1 MTTIPID
8 REYII
13 ARTQEMV
20 RIDSINSD
28 LEPGAA
34 GEAEM
39 ARYVAQALRD
49 IGIEPQVQSVESN
62 GRDNVLGVVKGSG
75 GGRSL
80 MLNAHLD
87 TVGVTGMDE
96 PFSGAFREGKIF
108 GRGSYDMKA
117 SLAAMLAV
125 MKGFVESGTAPAG
138 DLWFTA
144 VIDEEYGSKGME
156 HLVQHLHTD
165 AAIVTEPTH
174 LRVCRA
180 HRGFVWIEVITQGRA
195 AHGSRYYE
203 GIDANMHMGRVL
215 VEVEKLSHE
224 LVQRVGHPLLG
235 PPSVHVPLIQGGT
248 SQSVYSASCR
258 IEIER
263 RMLPGDTVTDAVA
276 EVQAIVDRLSARD
289 PQFSATV
296 NAFFNR
302 NPYEI
307 DANAPIVR
315 TVHDATAHVL
325 GAPTEIYGEVWW
337 MDSALL
343 GEAGIDTVIIG
354 PAGDGIHT
362 DEEWVDVESTVQL
375 AQILAESALSY
386 CG

>member
-8 REYII
+8 RDYII

-20 RIDSINSD
+20 RIDSVNSD

-39 ARYVAQALRD
+39 ARYVAQALD
-49 IGIEPQVQSVESN
+49 EIGIEPQVQAVEAN
-62 GRDNVLGVVKGSG
+62 GRDNVLGVVKGAG
-75 GGRSL
+75 DGRSL

-96 PFSGAFREGKIF
+96 PFSGVLRDGKIY

-125 MKGFVESGTAPAG
+125 MKGFVESGVRLAG

-156 HLVQHLHTD
+156 HLIRHLHTD

-180 HRGFVWIEVITQGRA
+180 HRGFVWIEVITHGRA

-215 VEVEKLSHE
+215 VEVEKLSQE
-224 LVQRVGHPLLG
+224 LVQRAGHPLLG
-235 PPSVHVPLIQGGT
+235 PPSIHAPLIQGGT
-248 SQSVYSASCR
+248 SQSVYSAYCR
-258 IEIER
+258 IELER
-263 RMLPGDTVTDAVA
+263 RMLPGETVADAVA
-276 EVQAIVDRLSARD
+276 EVQAIIDRLSAAD
-289 PQFSATV
+289 PEFSATV

-307 DANAPIVR
+307 DADAPIVR
-315 TVHDATAHVL
+315 TVHEATGQVL
-325 GAPTEIYGEVWW
+325 GEPTEIYGEVWW

-354 PAGDGIHT
+354 PAGDGIHA

-375 AQILAESALSY
+375 AQILAQSALTY

>member
-8 REYII
+8 RDYII

-20 RIDSINSD
+20 RIDSVNSD

-34 GEAEM
+34 GEAEV
-39 ARYVAQALRD
+39 ARYVAQALD
-49 IGIEPQVQSVESN
+49 EIGIEPQVQAVEAN
-62 GRDNVLGVVKGSG
+62 GRDNVLGVLNGAG
-75 GGRSL
+75 DGRSL

-96 PFSGAFREGKIF
+96 PFSGALRDGKIY

-125 MKGFVESGTAPAG
+125 MKGFVESGVRLAG

-144 VIDEEYGSKGME
+144 VIDEEYGSKGTE
-156 HLVQHLHTD
+156 HLIRHLQTD

-180 HRGFVWIEVITQGRA
+180 HRGFVWIEVITHGRA

-215 VEVEKLSHE
+215 VEVEKLSQE
-224 LVQRVGHPLLG
+224 LVQRAGHPLLG
-235 PPSVHVPLIQGGT
+235 PPSIHAPLIQGGT
-248 SQSVYSASCR
+248 SQSVYSSYCR
-258 IEIER
+258 IELER
-263 RMLPGDTVTDAVA
+263 RMLPGETVADAVA
-276 EVQAIVDRLSARD
+276 EVQAIIDRLSAAD
-289 PQFSATV
+289 PEFSATV

-307 DANAPIVR
+307 DADAPIVR
-315 TVHDATAHVL
+315 TVHEATGQVL
-325 GAPTEIYGEVWW
+325 GEPTEIYGEVWW

-354 PAGDGIHT
+354 PAGDGIHA

-375 AQILAESALSY
+375 AQILAQSALTY